1 MPEEWLRVW
10 QRSAVH
16 FCAEISRGAVCQK
29 PDDASGSSGADAV
42 ESNTT
47 LDQRLKAL
55 MLFLRSEVESEQRI
69 LLASEGF
76 GLHSTTKIVGKPEN
90 SLAKK
95 SPGTKNATG
104 ADLQQDKY

>member
-1 MPEEWLRVW
+1 M
-10 QRSAVH
+10 
-16 FCAEISRGAVCQK
+16 
-29 PDDASGSSGADAV
+29 
-42 ESNTT
+42 
-47 LDQRLKAL
+47 
-55 MLFLRSEVESEQRI
+55 ESEQRI